1 MMNDFEEAKI
11 DKIIKSRIKKDN
23 YISNQANSVFENF
36 KNSEI
41 RNKKDK
47 AESIKQNAVKT
58 TKNKVVQLSFYQK
71 LNRVLSVAAVSLT
84 VVLIG
89 GTALYFNR
97 NGKTGENV
105 STELITYKQNYLVK
119 NEILQFSNRGGRGQ
133 GVRRPVRPRRQH
145 PPHPLLRPQL

>member
-89 GTALYFNR
+89 
-97 NGKTGENV
+97 
-105 STELITYKQNYLVK
+105 
-119 NEILQFSNRGGRGQ
+119 
-133 GVRRPVRPRRQH
+133 
-145 PPHPLLRPQL
+145 